1 MTNVC
6 QLSRDEQ
13 SSLDIFAG
21 SATEGSCFSQ
31 GCTRTPEDQ
40 KTRTPVPLA
49 VMGLRPDP
57 LLAIEVVNLGDDA
70 FVRLCVG
77 NKKFYNY
84 VILTK

>member
-1 MTNVC
+1 
-6 QLSRDEQ
+6 
-13 SSLDIFAG
+13 
-21 SATEGSCFSQ
+21 
-31 GCTRTPEDQ
+31 
-40 KTRTPVPLA
+40 
-49 VMGLRPDP
+49 MGLRPDP